1 MVTDYNIPERCICTC
16 PLCVLFVVCPCDD
29 CTIRSVNLYSFLFP
43 FFQLLRSNDMTP
55 ANHEHEH
62 PPPCRHCRC
71 SRSRPYAFSKHPDKV
86 HCHCLREG
94 ARHRRHGEPHE
105 YRPQTFVVHHTVR
118 YINDGVQGCS
128 PTLCQHAAHLPRAWA
143 SPSESVDMQ
152 CAFSTKP
159 PCTPFPSLTSPHSP
173 TCSS

>member
-71 SRSRPYAFSKHPDKV
+71 SRSRPYAFSKHPDKFIV
-86 HCHCLREG
+86 IVFEKEHVTG
-94 ARHRRHGEPHE
+94 GM
-105 YRPQTFVVHHTVR
+105 
-118 YINDGVQGCS
+118 
-128 PTLCQHAAHLPRAWA
+128 A
-143 SPSESVDMQ
+143 SPMNIDPKLLWCIIRYGTSTMESR
-152 CAFSTKP
+152 AARLHFANTLRIFRELGHP
-159 PCTPFPSLTSPHSP
+159 PQKALICSAPSLPNLHARLFPH
-173 TCSS
+173 